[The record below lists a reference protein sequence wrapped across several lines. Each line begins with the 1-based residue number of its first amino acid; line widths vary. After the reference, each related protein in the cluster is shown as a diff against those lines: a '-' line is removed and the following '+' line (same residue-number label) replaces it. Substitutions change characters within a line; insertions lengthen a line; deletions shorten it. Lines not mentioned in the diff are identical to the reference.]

1 MSDELNWS
9 IKSTH
14 VLVETE
20 VVSFE
25 KIKKENKMTEVYYLV
40 EIHST
45 QSDEI
50 GLMCDEVDGVQ
61 HPTKFDSF
69 SKARVQ
75 AAKLEEQLGKSRW
88 FTKIISKTE

>member
-1 MSDELNWS
+1 MSDELTWS
-9 IKSTH
+9 IKSIH
-14 VLVETE
+14 VLIETE
-20 VVSFE
+20 TVDF
-25 KIKKENKMTEVYYLV
+25 KKLKEEVKMTEVYYLV
-40 EIHST
+40 EIHSIE
-45 QSDEI
+45 SDEI
-50 GLMCDEVDGVQ
+50 GLMCDEIDGVQ